1 MEQNGVQRGLSYHTL
16 SVEKYDFD
24 MWLVVAAGS

>member
-1 MEQNGVQRGLSYHTL
+1 MEQNGVQRVLSYHVL

-24 MWLVVAAGS
+24 MRLVVAAGN